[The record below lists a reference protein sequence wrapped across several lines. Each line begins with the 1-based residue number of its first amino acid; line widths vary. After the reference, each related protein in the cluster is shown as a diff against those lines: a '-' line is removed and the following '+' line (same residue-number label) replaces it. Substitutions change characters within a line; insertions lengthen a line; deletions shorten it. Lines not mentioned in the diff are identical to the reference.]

1 MMVLRT
7 DLVASGWL
15 SSSVEDIGS
24 NFLGKPLAKLD
35 MAGYYLHSGTVVVGG
50 L

>member
-7 DLVASGWL
+7 DLRCVRL
-15 SSSVEDIGS
+15 SPSVEDIRS

-35 MAGYYLHSGTVVVGG
+35 MAGYYLHSGTVVVGA